1 MSTRKILTTMSFAAL
16 FAGAAM
22 AAEQPTKTLESIENF
37 EGQHQRLW
45 NRLIF

>member
-22 AAEQPTKTLESIENF
+22 AAEPIITLESIENEESF
-37 EGQHQRLW
+37 DVASGKYVQV
-45 NRLIF
+45 